1 MQKAKVLL
9 LVGETGAGKTSL
21 INSMACYLWCVDYFR
36 PERYKLAN
44 DQAKT
49 TEIKAYFVHPK
60 KDKYHSP
67 VVLIDIPGFDAASQR
82 SDKSSVQLKEF
93 LKSTRLQLSA
103 ILLVI
108 SCNYLTRLDVI
119 QNYIVTNLLSFYG

>member
-1 MQKAKVLL
+1 M
-9 LVGETGAGKTSL
+9 VGETGAGKTSL
-21 INSMACYLWCVDYFR
+21 INSMACYLWGVDYYR

-49 TEIKAYFVHPK
+49 TEIKAYFIRPK
-60 KDKYHSP
+60 KDKYDSP
-67 VVLIDIPGFDAASQR
+67 VVLIDIPGFNAASQR
-82 SDKSSVQLKEF
+82 SDGSSEQLRKF

-108 SCNYLTRLDVI
+108 SANSLTRLDVI